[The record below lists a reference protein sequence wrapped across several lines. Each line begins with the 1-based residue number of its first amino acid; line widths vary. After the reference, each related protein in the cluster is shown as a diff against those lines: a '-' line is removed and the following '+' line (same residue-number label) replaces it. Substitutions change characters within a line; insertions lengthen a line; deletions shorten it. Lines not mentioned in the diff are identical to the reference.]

1 MKILAEQNDLV
12 YGDDVI
18 GYRGLFLIFLCVASY
33 EEFTRAI
40 YPSLNYTG
48 RYVVGGVAFSDRFPD
63 TVIGYEVY
71 SNSTYDK
78 CYEKRS
84 EDLEKFNIH
93 EAEIQTAV
101 ANAISKYYIKG
112 ILENRE

>member
-12 YGDDVI
+12 FGDDVI
-18 GYRGLFLIFLCVASY
+18 GYCGLFLIYLFVASY

-40 YPSLNYTG
+40 YPPMNFTG
-48 RYVVGGVAFSDRFPD
+48 RYVVGGVAFSDRFPNNI
-63 TVIGYEVY
+63 IGYEVY

-84 EDLEKFNIH
+84 TDMEKFNIH

-101 ANAISKYYIKG
+101 ANAISKFYIKG
-112 ILENRE
+112 ILANQK